1 MVEGLGVVTGTALMV
16 KDREEALTSFRVKAR
31 VMLSPVKIDREREK
45 EERERRKREK
55 RGEGRRDREKGIMG
69 SPLGQRTVT

>member
-1 MVEGLGVVTGTALMV
+1 MPWQVRRTFTEVLVVQGDMVSPWIRSTLPDLVINLI
-16 KDREEALTSFRVKAR
+16 LTVWNK
-31 VMLSPVKIDREREK
+31 EK
-45 EERERRKREK
+45 EREK